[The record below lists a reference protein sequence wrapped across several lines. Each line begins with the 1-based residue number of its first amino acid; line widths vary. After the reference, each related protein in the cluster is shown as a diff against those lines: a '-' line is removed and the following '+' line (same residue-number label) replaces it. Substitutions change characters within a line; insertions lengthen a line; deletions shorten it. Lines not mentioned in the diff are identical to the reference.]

1 MSSLDLNRHRIIA
14 AADRLFYQQGY
25 QHTSFNDIA
34 RQAEMSRGNFY
45 YYFKSKDDILLSVI
59 KRRRAQVS
67 RMLEEWTQ
75 AEADP
80 RARLH
85 RFARM
90 LCEQRDQLLHYGCP
104 FGSMVLEF
112 AKSEPALIPAARS
125 LFEVFESWLMEQLAG
140 LGHTEDA
147 RGIARHLLV
156 LTQGVILV
164 GNVVPDDQRMTEWAE
179 LLLNQSILAEGGQL
193 EDPAGFVRHLND
205 LMLALTKKS

>member
-1 MSSLDLNRHRIIA
+1 MHSKRDLNRHRIIA
-14 AADRLFYQQGY
+14 AADELFYQQGY

-85 RFARM
+85 RFARR

-104 FGSMVLEF
+104 FGSMVLEL
-112 AKSEPALIPAARS
+112 AKSKPALIPAARS
-125 LFEVFESWLMEQLAG
+125 LFEVFESWLMEQLAA
-140 LGHTEDA
+140 LGHTDDA

-164 GNVVPDDQRMTEWAE
+164 GNVFD
-179 LLLNQSILAEGGQL
+179 
-193 EDPAGFVRHLND
+193 DPALIEREVAAIEAFMDSL
-205 LMLALTKKS
+205 